1 VDVKVVS
8 CLSSAMLPEGSGVEE
23 PATEALVSV
32 GSSEPPRKRPPK
44 HVAGYAASKHE
55 LLSLSDWLSHEV
67 EGLCAVNVMPS
78 NIFGPHRDPRHRTC
92 GKDGPL
98 VNALLAK
105 AQQAKNSNANASAA
119 EPPSLVVLG
128 TGKPRRQVL
137 FSGDLA
143 RILVWALEGYRDTQE
158 PLMVAGSEH
167 SVLELAS
174 AAARTVGFTGPVTH
188 DLTARDGPLRRVMSI
203 SKLESLYGPFPW
215 TPLDDAMRST
225 AGACGSLGGGR
236 VAAEVDAAG
245 ASAGAGAGGGG
256 AEKPFGVQDA
266 DLFETTFHLS
276 HAEGL
281 PPVTRLALR
290 GRSDLLGSYTQT
302 LCYAFAVSDLS
313 THLRTYAWVERA
325 KAVCRRGGQSAPEYS
340 APDSRP
346 FTIAWFAPPPPPSL
360 SLCAAY

>member
-1 VDVKVVS
+1 MAVRRV
-8 CLSSAMLPEGSGVEE
+8 
-23 PATEALVSV
+23 
-32 GSSEPPRKRPPK
+32 
-44 HVAGYAASKHE
+44 KHE

-67 EGLCAVNVMPS
+67 EACAVNVMPS
-78 NIFGPHRDPRHRTC
+78 NRKGPTRPTPPHVRQ
-92 GKDGPL
+92 DGPL

-225 AGACGSLGGGR
+225 AGAAAPLGR
-236 VAAEVDAAG
+236 VAAG
-245 ASAGAGAGGGG
+245 RSAGAAQVRAQAVA
-256 AEKPFGVQDA
+256 AEKPSACRTPTSSRRPFISATPRASTRDSSVARAIG
-266 DLFETTFHLS
+266 
-276 HAEGL
+276 
-281 PPVTRLALR
+281 PPGFLH
-290 GRSDLLGSYTQT
+290 QT
-302 LCYAFAVSDLS
+302 LCYA
-313 THLRTYAWVERA
+313 LR
-325 KAVCRRGGQSAPEYS
+325 
-340 APDSRP
+340 
-346 FTIAWFAPPPPPSL
+346 
-360 SLCAAY
+360 